1 VDVRLSGYTKR
12 MSNAT
17 PLSMQL
23 KLRNRSGFTLIEL
36 LVVIAI
42 IAILAGLLLPALA
55 KAKAKGKQVSC
66 LNNQKQIGM
75 AVQLYLG
82 DHDDAFHCNNAW
94 ARDGALAS
102 SPTVWFKSHLTYL
115 GNNTNIYK
123 CPGHIGT
130 TTTAM
135 HGNLPYPVDYVVNA
149 HIIRALPNGQPPAN
163 QPPALRS
170 IQLRAPSEFLLSTE
184 DSRQMN
190 NFQWH
195 ANDFDWVRT
204 HWNQPGVHYGTG
216 MWRHNNTAVAG
227 AADGHVELL
236 KVNAPAFT
244 TVAAGHPSPDL
255 GQIGDSKNGPSLWPA
270 ASGKLFIRA
279 DSTSDPGGSLVQF
292 GF

>member
-1 VDVRLSGYTKR
+1 MT
-12 MSNAT
+12 T
-17 PLSMQL
+17 PTPAAPARQP
-23 KLRNRSGFTLIEL
+23 RARHGFTLIEL

-42 IAILAGLLLPALA
+42 IAILAGLLLPALS
-55 KAKAKGKQVSC
+55 KAKAKGKQASC
-66 LNNQKQIGM
+66 LNNQKQIGL
-75 AVQLYLG
+75 AVQLYIG
-82 DHDDAFHCNNAW
+82 DYDDSFHCNNQW
-94 ARDGALAS
+94 ARDGVLAS
-102 SPTVWFKSHLTYL
+102 SSTVWFKAHLTYL
-115 GNNTNIYK
+115 AGNTNIYK
-123 CPGHIGT
+123 CPGHLGT

-135 HGNLPYPVDYVVNA
+135 HASLPYPVDYVVNA
-149 HIIRALPNGQPPAN
+149 HIIRALANGSAAAN
-163 QPPALRS
+163 QPAALRS
-170 IQLRAPSEFLLSTE
+170 VQLRGPSEFLLTTE

-244 TVAAGHPSPDL
+244 TVTANHPTIDL
-255 GQIGDSKNGPSLWPA
+255 GQIGDSKNGASLWPA
-270 ASGKLFIRA
+270 PGGKLFIRA
-279 DSTSDPGGSLVQF
+279 DSTGDPGGSDVRF